1 MTTRIF
7 GGLALIS
14 ALLAPQ
20 PPMTLQADS
29 QLWVTGTSTVR
40 DYKCSA
46 TRIDGSLKGETAAT
60 IPDLATAVRGVSVQI
75 PVAKLSCGNGKMDDH
90 MRKALKAD
98 ANPAISY
105 ENLSHEVDGTTVTMK
120 GKLTIA
126 GTEKPVTMTATASA
140 EANGAI
146 RVRGSKDI
154 LMTEYGVKPPS
165 LMMGTLKVRDAVT
178 VHFDMLLK

>member
-1 MTTRIF
+1 MTTRLF
-7 GGLALIS
+7 GGLALLS
-14 ALLAPQ
+14 LLVAPQ
-20 PPMTLQADS
+20 PMTLQTDS
-29 QLWVTGTSTVR
+29 QLWGTGTSTVR

-46 TRIDGSLKGETAAT
+46 TRIDGALQGETAAT
-60 IPDLATAVRGVSVQI
+60 LGELGSAVRGVSVRV
-75 PVAKLSCGNGKMDDH
+75 PVAMLACGNGKMDEH

-98 ANPAISY
+98 ANPTISY
-105 ENLSHEVDGTTVTMK
+105 ENVSHEVSGSTVTMK

-126 GTEKPVTMTATASA
+126 GTEKPVTMTATAVQ
-140 EANGAI
+140 EANGVI

>member
-1 MTTRIF
+1 MTTRVF
-7 GGLALIS
+7 GGLALLS
-14 ALLAPQ
+14 LLMAPQ

-46 TRIDGSLKGETAAT
+46 TRIDGVLQGETAASVAE
-60 IPDLATAVRGVSVQI
+60 LGTAVRGVSVQI

-105 ENLSHEVDGTTVTMK
+105 ENVSHQIDGNTVTMK

-126 GTEKPVTMTATASA
+126 GTEKPVTLTATAVA

-154 LMTEYGVKPPS
+154 LMTEWGVQPPS